1 MARLTAQER
10 EVQMLLAKLEPRVAA
25 AFYDAIQAARRNV
38 DFAAL
43 VEALDRGDLGAAI
56 RLLDVPQGLLFP
68 LEDAVRA
75 AYIEG
80 GQMVAVA
87 APQALIGFGG
97 NTLAAAAWLRDLSST
112 RIQGI
117 REDTLEA
124 TRAAL
129 VSGRDQ
135 GMGSREIATM
145 IVGKRVGNRREGG
158 ILGLTTQQADSIM
171 SGRAKLASGDP
182 KLMREYL
189 NLKLRDRRYDRAI
202 KKAIRDARPITGREL
217 DAILEAHKSKALL
230 YRGRVIAKSET
241 FSALEAGR
249 REAVRQ
255 ALENPDVEG
264 ATKRWQHNLSLEPRL
279 DHVSLGQA
287 PARGFDEPFIM
298 GNGAVMQYAHDP
310 AGGPENNAN
319 CRCITVY
326 RIRMRRDGP

>member
-1 MARLTAQER
+1 MARMTAQQR
-10 EVQMLLAKLEPRVAA
+10 EVERLLAKLEPRVAD
-25 AFYDAIQAARRNV
+25 AFADAIQAARRSI
-38 DFAAL
+38 DFDAL
-43 VEALDRGDLGAAI
+43 IDALERGDLNAAI
-56 RLLDVPQGLLFP
+56 RLIDVPQALLFP

-97 NTLAAAAWLRDLSST
+97 NTPAAQAWLREMSST

-117 REDTLEA
+117 QQDTLEA
-124 TRAAL
+124 TRVAL
-129 VSGRDQ
+129 EAGRAQ

-158 ILGLTTQQADSIM
+158 ILGLTTQIADSIM
-171 SGRAKLASGDP
+171 SGRAKLLSGDP
-182 KLMREYL
+182 ALMAEYL
-189 NLKLRDRRYDRAI
+189 DLKLRDRRYDRTI
-202 KKAIRDARPITGREL
+202 KKAIAENRRLTVKEV

-230 YRGRVIAKSET
+230 YRGQVIAKNET

-255 ALENPDVEG
+255 ALENPEVES
-264 ATKRWQHNLSLEPRL
+264 ASKRWQHNLSQEPRI
-279 DHVSLGQA
+279 DHIRKGAEPPRDFNA
-287 PARGFDEPFIM
+287 PFNMED
-298 GNGAVMQYAHDP
+298 GAVMQYAHDP
-310 AGGPENNAN
+310 AGGPGNNAN

-326 RIRMRRDGP
+326 RIKMRED